1 MPGQE
6 YFIYLIRPMRK
17 PMKSL
22 LSFSVFLL
30 AATGLS
36 AQRIVRVYPKVID
49 SDLSNPGIGFM
60 TFQRFNG
67 DTLNDVGWT
76 EGFPIE
82 YQKFDGNLQN
92 KDYPPT
98 TIAYF
103 RIYWRYLEPGQGK
116 YNWNLIDKALKA
128 ASERHQSLMLRV
140 APYGYPVNEKTDVPA
155 WYRSMVGYKK
165 NYLPEGA
172 RWRVDPEDPRY
183 LKYFGGLIA
192 ALGKRYDG
200 NPHLLSVDLSIV
212 GFWGEGESSNLLT
225 DKTREALINAYTD
238 HFKKTPLIMQLTDR
252 KTNQYGLSQ
261 ANVGWRGD
269 CLGNMG
275 GLTSGNSSEM
285 LDEYPEDLVRCG
297 MQDAWKKAPVSMEVC
312 GTMQT
317 WQKHGFDILYI
328 INQSLKWHISSLNAK
343 SSPVPKQWQSAVK
356 RWLKKMG
363 YRLALRKFTYPDS
376 IGTNAMLH
384 FTSWWENKG
393 VAPCYNKN
401 FRLAIRLKARNKS
414 RVIITDADITTWLPG
429 DNIYNDAVYI
439 PFDMPGGNYVLQIGI
454 VDRQTHDPKINLA
467 IEGRDAEGWY
477 SLGKI
482 NVK

>member
-1 MPGQE
+1 
-6 YFIYLIRPMRK
+6 
-17 PMKSL
+17 
-22 LSFSVFLL
+22 
-30 AATGLS
+30 
-36 AQRIVRVYPKVID
+36 
-49 SDLSNPGIGFM
+49 
-60 TFQRFNG
+60 
-67 DTLNDVGWT
+67 
-76 EGFPIE
+76 
-82 YQKFDGNLQN
+82 
-92 KDYPPT
+92 
-98 TIAYF
+98 
-103 RIYWRYLEPGQGK
+103 
-116 YNWNLIDKALKA
+116 
-128 ASERHQSLMLRV
+128 
-140 APYGYPVNEKTDVPA
+140 
-155 WYRSMVGYKK
+155 
-165 NYLPEGA
+165 
-172 RWRVDPEDPRY
+172 
-183 LKYFGGLIA
+183 
-192 ALGKRYDG
+192 
-200 NPHLLSVDLSIV
+200 
-212 GFWGEGESSNLLT
+212 
-225 DKTREALINAYTD
+225 
-238 HFKKTPLIMQLTDR
+238 
-252 KTNQYGLSQ
+252 
-261 ANVGWRGD
+261 
-269 CLGNMG
+269 
-275 GLTSGNSSEM
+275 
-285 LDEYPEDLVRCG
+285 

-317 WQKHGFDILYI
+317 WKKHGFDILYI

-363 YRLALRKFTYPDS
+363 YRLALRKITYTDS
-376 IGTNAMLH
+376 KVTNAMLH